1 MADCWRQ
8 KWLESVSK
16 SKKIK
21 MFRFVFLT
29 IFLTVVSACLANG
42 DKQES
47 NEPAVM
53 VVESAAEYFKLNP
66 HVKWVEFETET
77 PKNRSMTQ
85 RHTLGIRIHGNSNRM
100 RKYGKCMRIIF
111 FDPKTGDRWRAFRT
125 FQDRWSQPQDAQTTF
140 RYPATGTA
148 SRITFVEVIVQR
160 VS

>member
-1 MADCWRQ
+1 
-8 KWLESVSK
+8 
-16 SKKIK
+16 

-29 IFLTVVSACLANG
+29 IFLVASSACLANG
-42 DKQES
+42 DKHES
-47 NEPAVM
+47 NEPFVIT
-53 VVESAAEYFKLNP
+53 VESAAEYFKLNP

-100 RKYGKCMRIIF
+100 RKYCERMTIIF

-125 FQDRWSQPQDAQTTF
+125 FQDRWSQPQNARTTF
-140 RYPATGTA
+140 RYPASGTA